1 MAQLIA
7 FLLAGLALAVVG
19 GLAMA
24 KYVRRR
30 DQLERERQQLQQER
44 RNAMEQMFR
53 EEWGTTTTVNE
64 GHAFGG
70 QAAAFRTVPAPP
82 EVDTASLVRQ
92 LEEIASAAKGKATTT
107 AKTQEAAMMRR
118 AERMHQQL
126 MAEVARDNREGR
138 SRPSGPCTLQIS
150 YVDADGVCTTRRIAP
165 YKSGNTNEKFDAWC
179 ETREARRTFFFTRIQ
194 GAVEVT
200 TGRTLTRA
208 GVFQHV
214 HPGRRIPA
222 ELR

>member
-24 KYVRRR
+24 KYLSRR
-30 DQLERERQQLQQER
+30 DQLERKRQLLQQER
-44 RNAMEQMFR
+44 RSAMEQMFR
-53 EEWGTTTTVNE
+53 EEWGPTTPVND

-92 LEEIASAAKGKATTT
+92 LEEIASAAKGNATS
-107 AKTQEAAMMRR
+107 AKPQEAAMVRR

-126 MAEVARDNREGR
+126 MAEVARDNRDGR

-150 YVDADGVCTTRRIAP
+150 YVDADGVCTARRIAP

-194 GAVEVT
+194 GAVELA
-200 TGRTLTRA
+200 TGRSLTRA